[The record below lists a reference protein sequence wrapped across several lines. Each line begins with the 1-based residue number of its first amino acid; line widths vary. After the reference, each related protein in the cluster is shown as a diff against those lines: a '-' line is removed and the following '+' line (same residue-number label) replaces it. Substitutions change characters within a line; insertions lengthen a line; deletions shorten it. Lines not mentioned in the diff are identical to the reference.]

1 MKTMKRSA
9 TTAQALFRWLNVSG
23 RFAAP
28 SGVVGPGEEFIATER
43 QVPAA
48 FRDTIQCLG
57 PLEGGV
63 PLSDSAPRPPV
74 FQRGGIVRPPV
85 GPLHPEVVEEVV
97 VDEEAVVGDD
107 DAEVIDDADEVAE
120 PAEAEVEAPAS
131 AGTYRLAQRS
141 AGWYD
146 VIDEATGEPVN
157 AAALR
162 LGQANA
168 LMEELTDGD
177 AS

>member
-9 TTAQALFRWLNVSG
+9 TPAQALFRWLNVSG

-57 PLEGGV
+57 PLEGGA
-63 PLSDSAPRPPV
+63 PLSDSAPQPPV
-74 FQRGGIVRPPV
+74 FQRGGIVHPPV
-85 GPLHPEVVEEVV
+85 GPPHPEVVEA
-97 VDEEAVVGDD
+97 VDAVVIEDDDVEVIDD
-107 DAEVIDDADEVAE
+107 DAEV
-120 PAEAEVEAPAS
+120 EVEAAAPAP